1 MPTLSDTL
9 ATHERVDVI
18 IKRLANI
25 KRTEST
31 LAAERFRLLTELSE
45 LRPIDPEVTLTR
57 DAKLSRREAR
67 DTVNRHST
75 IADAPIFADA
85 LATGDISVAHI
96 DGLTRAFKILGD
108 DKTALIERLPSLIN
122 AASHMNADD
131 FDRHAKDAAKAL
143 VSDGG
148 LSRLEQQ
155 RRETHF
161 KMWNDLDGNLQ
172 VRGQFDPER
181 GAIFQNLV
189 SQRVEAM
196 FHSGDLDIRLDVAPG
211 IEPNHHRNALALLEL
226 IRGAGTSV
234 ITSDRPVR
242 AELVV
247 HVDLETLQN
256 RIRSHETSTHG
267 APGVCRSSF
276 GGELPIETMRRIAC
290 DADIIPVVLDGRSVP
305 LDVGRAKRLATA
317 HQRRALESA
326 HETCAIEACLVPYHH
341 CSIHHIEYWENGGS
355 TDLNNMIPLCSKHHH
370 KAHEGGWKLSLNPD
384 TRELTVDYP

>member
-9 ATHERVDVI
+9 TTHERVDVI

-108 DKTALIERLPSLIN
+108 DKAALIERLPSLID

-143 VSDGG
+143 VFDGG

-211 IEPNHHRNALALLEL
+211 IEPNHHRNALA
-226 IRGAGTSV
+226 
-234 ITSDRPVR
+234 
-242 AELVV
+242 
-247 HVDLETLQN
+247 
-256 RIRSHETSTHG
+256 HETNTHG
-267 APGVCRSSF
+267 ASGVCRTSF

-370 KAHEGGWKLSLNPD
+370 KAHEGGWKLSLNPN